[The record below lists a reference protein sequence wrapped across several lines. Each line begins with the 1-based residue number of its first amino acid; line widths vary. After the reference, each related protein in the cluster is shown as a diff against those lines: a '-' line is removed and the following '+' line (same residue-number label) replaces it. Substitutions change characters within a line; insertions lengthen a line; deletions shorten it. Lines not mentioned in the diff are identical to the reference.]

1 MHGFTLLTTV
11 CIGKV
16 YNVVSLKCLSQIH
29 QQLQPWPSGSNRGKL
44 KTSPSAAAQPT
55 NSANAPYFA
64 RLTKTSETAALNLW
78 RTESDCEAGSSE
90 TERAHL
96 ALRVEICAIAG
107 APVGDVKSWCWHSR
121 VGADDILSHC
131 EGLVLTTFFRIACM
145 NESSRRA
152 KNKLQATTCATKTRQ
167 DQQNN
172 CSHYRTWSAA
182 RGTAQEAE

>member
-1 MHGFTLLTTV
+1 MPEPDSPATATV
-11 CIGKV
+11 AVWFKLRQV
-16 YNVVSLKCLSQIH
+16 ENLS
-29 QQLQPWPSGSNRGKL
+29 N
-44 KTSPSAAAQPT
+44 AAAQPT

-64 RLTKTSETAALNLW
+64 RFTKTSETAALNLW

-96 ALRVEICAIAG
+96 ALRVEICTIAG
-107 APVGDVKSWCWHSR
+107 APVGDVKRYSR
-121 VGADDILSHC
+121 VSANNILSHC

-145 NESSRRA
+145 HESSRRA

-167 DQQNN
+167 DQQNK